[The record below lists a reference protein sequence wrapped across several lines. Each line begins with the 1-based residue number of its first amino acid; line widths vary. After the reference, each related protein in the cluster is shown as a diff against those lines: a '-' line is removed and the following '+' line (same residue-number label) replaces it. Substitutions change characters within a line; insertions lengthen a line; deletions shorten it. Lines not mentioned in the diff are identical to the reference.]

1 LGERIYPA
9 SSIQHPEDMAR
20 ALLEKPKARRSPK
33 RKPIPQ
39 ELIYEMVDGSPIYY
53 RNYKQV
59 LTKKKSAEE
68 IMGSRVLQARLIA
81 LIVGFLFTKINFSK
95 YEIMTNELGYIY
107 APKNWRIL
115 DIAIFEKARVKK
127 ELFSKKYVKTAPK
140 IVIEVDTKAEL
151 KASGDILSY
160 VTEKTDDLLDAGVE
174 KVIWILTESEN
185 VLIAELG
192 KQWIMA
198 RWSDTIA
205 VVDEITLNLEQL
217 VQTLA

>member
-1 LGERIYPA
+1 
-9 SSIQHPEDMAR
+9 
-20 ALLEKPKARRSPK
+20 
-33 RKPIPQ
+33 
-39 ELIYEMVDGSPIYY
+39 
-53 RNYKQV
+53 V

-68 IMGSRVLQARLIA
+68 IMGSSFLQGQLVA
-81 LIVGFLFTKINFSK
+81 LLVTILMSKLDLSK
-95 YEIMTNELGYIY
+95 YVVVTNETGFIY

-151 KASGDILSY
+151 RASGDILSY

-185 VLIAELG
+185 VLIAEPG

-198 RWSDTIA
+198 RWSDTIP
-205 VVDEITLNLEQL
+205 VIEDITLNLEEL

>member
-1 LGERIYPA
+1 MAGAGVKKATVKRGPERKNI
-9 SSIQHPEDMAR
+9 
-20 ALLEKPKARRSPK
+20 PK
-33 RKPIPQ
+33 
-39 ELIYEMVDGSPIYY
+39 ELIYEMVDGQPIYY

-68 IMGSRVLQARLIA
+68 IMGSSFLQSQLVA
-81 LIVGFLFTKINFSK
+81 LLVGLLFSK
-95 YEIMTNELGYIY
+95 LDLERYVITTNEGGFIY
-107 APKNWRIL
+107 APKSWRIL

-151 KASGDILSY
+151 KASGDMLSY

-185 VLIAELG
+185 VLIAEPG
-192 KQWIMA
+192 KQWTMA
-198 RWSDTIA
+198 RWSDTIS
-205 VVDEITLNLEQL
+205 VIEGITMNLEEL

>member
-1 LGERIYPA
+1 
-9 SSIQHPEDMAR
+9 MAR
-20 ALLEKPKARRSPK
+20 TLLKAPKTQRSSQK
-33 RKPIPQ
+33 KPIPK
-39 ELIYEMVDGSPIYY
+39 ELIYEMVAGNPIYY
-53 RNYKQV
+53 RDYKQV
-59 LTKKKSAEE
+59 LLKKKSAEE
-68 IMGSRVLQARLIA
+68 IMGSSFLQSQLVA
-81 LIVGFLFTKINFSK
+81 LLVGMLFSK
-95 YEIMTNELGYIY
+95 LDLGRYVLTTNEGGFIY
-107 APKNWRIL
+107 APKSWRVL
-115 DIAIFEKARVKK
+115 DIAVFEKSRVKK

-185 VLIAELG
+185 VLIAEPG

-198 RWSDTIA
+198 KWSDTIP
-205 VVDEITLNLEQL
+205 VLEEVTLNLEQL

>member
-1 LGERIYPA
+1 MG
-9 SSIQHPEDMAR
+9 SSFLQGQLV
-20 ALLEKPKARRSPK
+20 ALLVTILMSK
-33 RKPIPQ
+33 
-39 ELIYEMVDGSPIYY
+39 LD
-53 RNYKQV
+53 
-59 LTKKKSAEE
+59 L
-68 IMGSRVLQARLIA
+68 
-81 LIVGFLFTKINFSK
+81 SK
-95 YEIMTNELGYIY
+95 YAVVTNETGFIY
-107 APKNWRIL
+107 APKSWRIL
-115 DIAIFEKARVKK
+115 DIAVFEKSRVKK

-185 VLIAELG
+185 VLIAEPG

-198 RWSDTIA
+198 KWSDTIP
-205 VVDEITLNLEQL
+205 VLEEVTLNLEQL